1 MSVRTDPSMTGSS
14 APPAAYEDET
24 RGYGWVIFSG
34 TMLAILGTVNIIA
47 GIGAID
53 DSKFYVHGA
62 KYVFGDL
69 NTWGWIVLITG
80 SAQLLTAFGVW
91 ARSNVATWAGVLF
104 AGLNSIVALMNLPS
118 FPLFGLCLLAL
129 DVCVI
134 YGLAVHGGRD

>member
-1 MSVRTDPSMTGSS
+1 PTGTSSLSGDARRAPWGDVGRSVQQEEASMSVRTDPSMTGSS

-104 AGLNSIVALMNLPS
+104 AGLNS
-118 FPLFGLCLLAL
+118 
-129 DVCVI
+129 
-134 YGLAVHGGRD
+134 